1 MFHNNDVIWLIFAS
15 QLSNMHTFIFPF
27 ANLVWIFLPPTNYYP
42 FHLHLHLPGNSRL
55 QLVEVNAILMASN
68 DIDFVLK

>member
-1 MFHNNDVIWLIFAS
+1 MFHNNDVSWLIFAS
-15 QLSNMHTFIFPF
+15 QLSNMHTFISPF

-42 FHLHLHLPGNSRL
+42 FHLHLPGNSRL